1 MSVVN
6 EETVLYFIDQYVDN
20 KFMSRSEPF
29 YEKEVAIDFFDRMQS
44 TASSDMFYRMSV
56 SLPLEE
62 YETLQLAT
70 QRIKIKFLERES
82 TKVSEEP
89 EYVEPKVKAFRYNNG
104 YVLLNNKRS
113 REFIESRNLTSLFYT
128 IGRKDLFFIPK
139 ETISTLNLGFLEQLK
154 VKNMTDKVLNLIN

>member
-20 KFMSRSEPF
+20 RFMSRSEPF
-29 YEKEVAIDFFDRMQS
+29 YEKEVALDLFDRMQS
-44 TASSDMFYRMSV
+44 TASSDVFYRMSV

-82 TKVSEEP
+82 TEEEP
-89 EYVEPKVKAFRYNNG
+89 EYVEPTVKAYRYNNG

-113 REFIESRNLTSLFYT
+113 REFIESRSLESLFYT

-154 VKNMTDKVLNLIN
+154 VKNITDKVLNLIN

>member
-82 TKVSEEP
+82 TKMSEEP
-89 EYVEPKVKAFRYNNG
+89 EYCTSCGALIGATGHCRY
-104 YVLLNNKRS
+104 R
-113 REFIESRNLTSLFYT
+113 
-128 IGRKDLFFIPK
+128 
-139 ETISTLNLGFLEQLK
+139 
-154 VKNMTDKVLNLIN
+154 

>member
-20 KFMSRSEPF
+20 RFMSRSEPF
-29 YEKEVAIDFFDRMQS
+29 YEKEVALDLFDRMQS
-44 TASSDMFYRMSV
+44 TASSDVFYRMSV

-82 TKVSEEP
+82 TEEEP
-89 EYVEPKVKAFRYNNG
+89 EYVEPTVKAYRYNNG

-113 REFIESRNLTSLFYT
+113 REFIESRNLESLFYT

-154 VKNMTDKVLNLIN
+154 VKNITDKVLNLIN